1 MKKFL
6 PYFILTLILSTAI
19 LFSCSSSDDTD
30 SSAAP
35 TVNTTSASLI
45 NQTTATSGGN
55 VTSDGGAA
63 ITARGICWSI
73 TETPTTSNSK
83 TIESGTTGVFASVL
97 TGLAADTQYYVRA
110 YASNSKGTSY
120 GAQITFTTTNTTI
133 APAVVTTTA
142 ISAIT
147 STTAT
152 AGGNVTS
159 IGGGP
164 LSARGVCWSTAANPT
179 TENDKTTQTGST
191 GAFTSSLTAL
201 TANTVYYVR
210 AYATNSGGT
219 AYGSQVT
226 FTTLASS
233 IALPTVTTT
242 IATAITASSA
252 SSGGNVTSIG
262 GAPVTAR
269 GICWATTANPTTANT
284 IVAATATTGVFTSQI
299 SGLSANTM
307 YYVRAFATNSAGTAY
322 GSQISFTTTAVAANG
337 PTGGSAV
344 CNGSQPTVVVPIT
357 SSTGIIWM
365 DRNLGASRAANAKND
380 YQAYGCL
387 YQWGRGN
394 DGHASITYT
403 MGQEDGWGNNAGSAV
418 NGSTNILSSSDNPGN
433 ALFIISG
440 TNLPYD
446 WRSPKN
452 NNLWQGAAGINNPC
466 PTGYRVPTRTEFA
479 AEITAY
485 SVNGGTSAYNSLH
498 KFPLAGDRAFDSASV
513 RGQGVDAMYWTS
525 TASDK
530 QAYTISIQP
539 GAVYTNV
546 DNGRAGGHSVRCI
559 KN

>member
-1 MKKFL
+1 MNKIL
-6 PYFILTLILSTAI
+6 RYFIAIFLLATAV
-19 LFSCSSSDDTD
+19 LFSCSSDDTTT
-30 SSAAP
+30 SSAP
-35 TVNTTSASLI
+35 TVTTNAASLI

-73 TETPTTSNSK
+73 TEAPTTSNSK
-83 TIESGTTGVFASVL
+83 TTESGTTGVFESAISGL
-97 TGLAADTQYYVRA
+97 TANTQYYVRA
-110 YASNSKGTSY
+110 YASNGQGTSY
-120 GAQITFTTTNTTI
+120 GAQITFTTTNNTI
-133 APAVVTTTA
+133 APPVVTTA
-142 ISAIT
+142 AVSAIT
-147 STTAT
+147 ATTAT

-159 IGGGP
+159 IGGAP
-164 LSARGVCWSTAANPT
+164 LTARGVCWAITANPT
-179 TENDKTTQTGST
+179 TANNKTTQTGAT
-191 GAFTSSLTAL
+191 GAFTSSITTLI
-201 TANTVYYVR
+201 ANTVYYVR

-219 AYGSQVT
+219 AYGPQVT
-226 FTTLASS
+226 FTTLAST
-233 IALPTVTTT
+233 IALPSVTTT
-242 IATAITASSA
+242 TATAITASSA
-252 SSGGNVTSIG
+252 STGGNVTSVG

-269 GICWATTANPTTANT
+269 GICWATTANPTTSNTT
-284 IVAATATTGVFTSQI
+284 IVATGTTGIFTSEI
-299 SGLSANTM
+299 SGLSASTI
-307 YYVRAFATNSAGTAY
+307 YYVRAYATNSAGTAY
-322 GSQISFTTTAVAANG
+322 GPQVSFTTLTTASG

-344 CNGSQPTVVVPIT
+344 CNGSQPTAVVPIT
-357 SSTGIIWM
+357 SSTGKIWM

-403 MGQEDGWGNNAGSAV
+403 MGQEDGWGTNAGYAV
-418 NGSTNILSSSDNPGN
+418 NGSTNTLSSSDNPGN
-433 ALFIISG
+433 ALFIKSG

-452 NNLWQGAAGINNPC
+452 NNLWQGATGINNPC

-479 AEITAY
+479 AEIAAY
-485 SVNGGTSAYNSLH
+485 SINGGTSAYNSLH

-513 RGQGVDAMYWTS
+513 RDQGVDAMYWTS

-530 QAYTISIQP
+530 QAYTISVQP
-539 GAVYTNV
+539 SAVYTNV

>member
-1 MKKFL
+1 MNKIL
-6 PYFILTLILSTAI
+6 PYFIATFLLATAV
-19 LFSCSSSDDTD
+19 LFSCSSDDTTT
-30 SSAAP
+30 SSAP
-35 TVNTTSASLI
+35 TVTTNAASLI
-45 NQTTATSGGN
+45 NQTTAISGGN
-55 VTSDGGAA
+55 VSSDGGAA

-73 TETPTTSNSK
+73 TEAPTTTNSK
-83 TIESGTTGVFASVL
+83 TTESGTTGVFESAI
-97 TGLAADTQYYVRA
+97 TGLTANTQYYVRA
-110 YASNSKGTSY
+110 YASNSQGTSY
-120 GAQITFTTTNTTI
+120 GAQITFTTTNNTI
-133 APAVVTTTA
+133 APPVVTTA
-142 ISAIT
+142 AVSAIT
-147 STTAT
+147 ATTAT
-152 AGGNVTS
+152 GGGNVTS
-159 IGGGP
+159 IGGAP
-164 LSARGVCWSTAANPT
+164 LTARGVCWATTANPT
-179 TENDKTTQTGST
+179 TANDKTTQTGST
-191 GAFTSSLTAL
+191 GAFTSAITAL

-219 AYGSQVT
+219 AYGPQVT
-226 FTTLASS
+226 FTTLAST
-233 IALPTVTTT
+233 IALPSVTTT
-242 IATAITASSA
+242 TATAITASSA
-252 SSGGNVTSIG
+252 STGGNVTSVG

-269 GICWATTANPTTANT
+269 GICWATTANPTTSNT
-284 IVAATATTGVFTSQI
+284 TINATGTTGIFTSEI
-299 SGLSANTM
+299 SGLSASTM
-307 YYVRAFATNSAGTAY
+307 YYVRAYATNSAGTAY
-322 GSQISFTTTAVAANG
+322 GPQVSFTTTAAANG

-344 CNGSQPTVVVPIT
+344 CNGSQPTVVVPVT
-357 SSTGIIWM
+357 SSTGKIWM

-418 NGSTNILSSSDNPGN
+418 NGSTNTLSSSDNPGN
-433 ALFIISG
+433 ALFIKSG

-452 NNLWQGAAGINNPC
+452 NNLWQGATGINNPC

-485 SVNGGTSAYNSLH
+485 SINGGTSAYNSLH

-513 RGQGVDAMYWTS
+513 RDQGVDAMYWTS

-539 GAVYTNV
+539 SAVYTNV

>member
-1 MKKFL
+1 MNKIL
-6 PYFILTLILSTAI
+6 RYFIAIFLLATAV
-19 LFSCSSSDDTD
+19 LFSCSSDDTTT
-30 SSAAP
+30 SSAP
-35 TVNTTSASLI
+35 TVTTNAASLI

-83 TIESGTTGVFASVL
+83 TTESGTTGVFESAISGL
-97 TGLAADTQYYVRA
+97 TANTQYYVRA
-110 YASNSKGTSY
+110 YASNGQGTSY
-120 GAQITFTTTNTTI
+120 GAQITFTTTNNTI
-133 APAVVTTTA
+133 APPVVTTA
-142 ISAIT
+142 AVSAIT
-147 STTAT
+147 ATTAT

-159 IGGGP
+159 IGGAP
-164 LSARGVCWSTAANPT
+164 LTARGVCWAITANPT
-179 TENDKTTQTGST
+179 TANNKTTQTGAT
-191 GAFTSSLTAL
+191 GAFTSSITTLI
-201 TANTVYYVR
+201 ANTVYYVR

-219 AYGSQVT
+219 AYGPQVT
-226 FTTLASS
+226 FTTLAST
-233 IALPTVTTT
+233 IALPSVTTT
-242 IATAITASSA
+242 TATAITASSA
-252 SSGGNVTSIG
+252 STGGNVTSVG

-269 GICWATTANPTTANT
+269 GICWATTANPTTSNTT
-284 IVAATATTGVFTSQI
+284 IVATGTTGVFTSEI
-299 SGLSANTM
+299 SGLSASTM
-307 YYVRAFATNSAGTAY
+307 YYVRAYATNSAGTAY
-322 GSQISFTTTAVAANG
+322 GTQVSFTTNAAANG

-344 CNGSQPTVVVPIT
+344 CNGSQPTIVVPIT
-357 SSTGIIWM
+357 SSTGKIWM

-403 MGQEDGWGNNAGSAV
+403 MGQEDGWGTNAGYAV
-418 NGSTNILSSSDNPGN
+418 NGSTNTLSSSDNPGN

-452 NNLWQGAAGINNPC
+452 NNLWQGATGINNPC

-485 SVNGGTSAYNSLH
+485 SISGGTSAYNSLH

-513 RGQGVDAMYWTS
+513 RDQGVDAMYWTS

-530 QAYTISIQP
+530 QAYTISVQP
-539 GAVYTNV
+539 SAVYTNV